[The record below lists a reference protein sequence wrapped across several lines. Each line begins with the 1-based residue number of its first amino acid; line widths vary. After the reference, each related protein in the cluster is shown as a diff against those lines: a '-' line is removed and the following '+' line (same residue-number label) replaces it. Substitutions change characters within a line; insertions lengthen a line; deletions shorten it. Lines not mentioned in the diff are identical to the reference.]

1 MNQWMQM
8 IFQNIGAVIFVL
20 LIVGS
25 IVANIVRASQKAN
38 QEGSSEEEGS
48 QPSRPE
54 DLAARRRAEMSGRG
68 VSART
73 GGGDPSNMTM
83 AERIARA
90 RAKAQYEQRSADLTR
105 GVGRTPAEEVEVE
118 LVETGDRSDAFE
130 QAEQRRREQAAAMEQ
145 RREAERRQAE
155 MAEQRRRQQQ
165 AEVAR
170 REARERRQAEQARA
184 QQQSQQSPSR
194 QQGRQASQPRQGQ
207 QFQRPSRRRRPS
219 AIENDGSATD
229 AIRQGEVGTGKTAPG
244 MAGTST
250 GSGGKA
256 SVFGVRLTRRTM
268 RHAIVLREILDP
280 PVSLRE
286 SGTGVATGA
295 SRG

>member
-1 MNQWMQM
+1 MQWVQW
-8 IFQNIGAVIFVL
+8 ISQNLGGIIVVLVFLGPVIA
-20 LIVGS
+20 S
-25 IVANIVRASQKAN
+25 IIRSIAKA
-38 QEGSSEEEGS
+38 QQDSSDEGGPE
-48 QPSRPE
+48 PSPRE
-54 DLAARRRAEMSGRG
+54 DLAARRRAELSGRG
-68 VSART
+68 ASART
-73 GGGDPSNMTM
+73 GGDPSNMTM

-90 RAKAQYEQRSADLTR
+90 RAKAQYEQRSSDLTR
-105 GVGRTPAEEVEVE
+105 GVGRTPVDEVEVE
-118 LVETGDRSDAFE
+118 LVETDDRSDAFE
-130 QAEQRRREQAAAMEQ
+130 QAEQRRREQAAAMER